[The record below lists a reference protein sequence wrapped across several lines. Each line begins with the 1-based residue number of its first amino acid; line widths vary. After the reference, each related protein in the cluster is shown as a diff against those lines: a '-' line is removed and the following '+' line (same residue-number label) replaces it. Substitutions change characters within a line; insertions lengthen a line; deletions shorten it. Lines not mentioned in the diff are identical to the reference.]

1 MQQPEPACLLIADI
15 SGYTAFMAGVEL
27 DHAHDII
34 ADLMENLVKAFR
46 PGFRV
51 AKFEGDAVF
60 LAAPGGK
67 LDGSKLQDAIEA
79 AYFSFRR
86 RLRTIRQA
94 TTCTCEACRQM
105 QSLDVKFVCHH
116 GSVIRHKMAGREELA
131 GRDVIVVHRLLKN
144 GAAALVSERAY
155 ALYSQDCVDALGIEP
170 QAQHLIPLVERIDS
184 IGPVQCW
191 VQDLAMAWN
200 AETGRIRH
208 EVACDKAG
216 HLLTFDIAAPR
227 QVVWDHF
234 VQPDLRPKWRAAD
247 EVREQQSGG
256 RRGTGTTNHCMHG
269 AVAIIEEVLEW
280 RPFDSITITTLLP
293 APAAP
298 KILMSYVFTDGDR
311 GGTRVEIRIAKP
323 KTRDKA
329 FVDHAA
335 HHFAATITTE
345 VDVLR
350 SMIEGVS
357 TVEPGEPSLPETH
370 GRFLPV
376 SNASS

>member
-15 SGYTAFMAGVEL
+15 SGYTAFMASVEL

-34 ADLMENLVKAFR
+34 ADLMEHLVKAFR

-131 GRDVIVVHRLLKN
+131 GRDVIIVHRLLKN

-155 ALYSQDCVDALGIEP
+155 ALYSQGCVDALGIEP
-170 QAQHLIPLVERIDS
+170 QAQQLIPLVESIDT

-208 EVACDKAG
+208 EVARDKAG

-256 RRGTGTTNHCMHG
+256 RRGAGTTNHCMHG

-298 KILMSYVFTDGDR
+298 KILMSYLFTDGDD

-323 KTRDKA
+323 KPRDQA

-335 HHFAATITTE
+335 HHFAGTITAE

-350 SMIEGVS
+350 SMIEGLS
-357 TVEPGEPSLPETH
+357 AVEPGEPSLPATH

-376 SNASS
+376 STGSS